1 MADFLLEIG
10 LEEVPSRMLAGAEQE
25 LGKRVIA
32 LLEREK
38 LLEDGRASVTTYSTP
53 RRLAVVATG
62 LRTKQLDSEEKLQ
75 GPAAKVAFKDG
86 VATPAAVAFAKK
98 AGVDVSELNTT
109 ATAKGEYVTAT
120 LKKPGQAAADVLA
133 RELPAEIA
141 GIYWAKSMYWR
152 PGKPERFVRPVRWM
166 VALLDGA
173 VVPLEWAGIRAG
185 AESYG
190 HRVLYGDAAVKIL
203 KPGEYAAA
211 LEKAFVMVDPEQ
223 RRGKIRKALDAAT
236 RTVAGARWREDE
248 GLVDITVH
256 LTEWPSVLLGSFERE
271 HLTLPEEV
279 LVTVMRDHQKYFA
292 VEDADGRLAPHFLTV
307 LNTEVD
313 AAGAEIIR
321 HGNARVLRS
330 RFNDARFFWDTDQKI
345 LLEQRVE
352 MLKAVTFQ
360 KQLGSYWEK
369 TQANMRVAE
378 GLVERLNAKGGRV
391 NAPDV
396 ELALKL
402 AKTDLTTELVKEFTE
417 LQGIVGGLYAAAQ
430 GMPPAVAQ
438 AIYEQYMP
446 AGMDDAMPRTAE
458 AALVGIADRA
468 NTIVDMFAIGLA
480 PTGSKDPFALR
491 RAGNGIVRVLA
502 EAGAASVLSLAD
514 VAGAA
519 TAASAQDKAKEKQSE
534 VLEFMRERLTFYLRE
549 TLGFAYDVVNA
560 VTAAGA
566 DDVRDTIQRA
576 RAVTAVRGTAD
587 FAAISTAFKR
597 MKNIL
602 AQADGKGEAAG
613 TKVNAALLTAGAEA
627 ELYARLQELAPD
639 VEALRQ
645 SGDYAGALDKIATL
659 RPPVDAFFDAVMV
672 LAPEAELRA
681 NRLALLRLLLADFS
695 RIADFSEIV
704 PAGAA
709 SAS

>member
-1 MADFLLEIG
+1 
-10 LEEVPSRMLAGAEQE
+10 
-25 LGKRVIA
+25 
-32 LLEREK
+32 
-38 LLEDGRASVTTYSTP
+38 
-53 RRLAVVATG
+53 
-62 LRTKQLDSEEKLQ
+62 
-75 GPAAKVAFKDG
+75 
-86 VATPAAVAFAKK
+86 
-98 AGVDVSELNTT
+98 
-109 ATAKGEYVTAT
+109 
-120 LKKPGQAAADVLA
+120 
-133 RELPAEIA
+133 
-141 GIYWAKSMYWR
+141 
-152 PGKPERFVRPVRWM
+152 
-166 VALLDGA
+166 

-190 HRVLYGDAAVKIL
+190 HRVLHGDEPVKIL

-223 RRGKIRKALDAAT
+223 RRGKIRKALDAET

-256 LTEWPSVLLGSFERE
+256 LTEWPSVLLGSFEHE

-292 VEDADGRLAPHFLTV
+292 VEDAHGSLAPHFLTV

-369 TQANMRVAE
+369 TQANMRVAK

-446 AGMDDAMPRTAE
+446 AGMEDAMPRTAE

-502 EAGAASVLSLAD
+502 EAGAASVLSLED

-519 TAASAQDKAKEKQSE
+519 TAASTQDKANEKQAD
-534 VLEFMRERLTFYLRE
+534 VLAFMRERLTFYLRE

-566 DDVRDTIQRA
+566 DDVRDTMARA

-613 TKVNAALLTAGAEA
+613 TTVNAALLTAGAEA
-627 ELYARLQELAPD
+627 ALYARLEELAPE

-645 SGDYAGALDKIATL
+645 RGDYAGALEKIATL
-659 RPPVDAFFDAVMV
+659 RPPVDGFFDAVMV

-704 PAGAA
+704 PAAIVPAA
-709 SAS
+709 S

>member
-1 MADFLLEIG
+1 ME
-10 LEEVPSRMLAGAEQE
+10 
-25 LGKRVIA
+25 
-32 LLEREK
+32 
-38 LLEDGRASVTTYSTP
+38 
-53 RRLAVVATG
+53 
-62 LRTKQLDSEEKLQ
+62 
-75 GPAAKVAFKDG
+75 
-86 VATPAAVAFAKK
+86 
-98 AGVDVSELNTT
+98 
-109 ATAKGEYVTAT
+109 
-120 LKKPGQAAADVLA
+120 
-133 RELPAEIA
+133 
-141 GIYWAKSMYWR
+141 
-152 PGKPERFVRPVRWM
+152 
-166 VALLDGA
+166 
-173 VVPLEWAGIRAG
+173 
-185 AESYG
+185 
-190 HRVLYGDAAVKIL
+190 
-203 KPGEYAAA
+203 
-211 LEKAFVMVDPEQ
+211 
-223 RRGKIRKALDAAT
+223 
-236 RTVAGARWREDE
+236 GARWREDE
-248 GLVDITVH
+248 GLVDITVN
-256 LTEWPSVLLGSFERE
+256 LTEWPSVLLGSFESE
-271 HLTLPEEV
+271 HLSLPEEV
-279 LVTVMRDHQKYFA
+279 VVTVMRDHQKYFA
-292 VEDADGRLAPHFLTV
+292 VEDGKGKLAPHFLTV

-321 HGNARVLRS
+321 HGNERVLRS

-369 TQANMRVAE
+369 TQANMRVA
-378 GLVERLNAKGGRV
+378 GALIARLSAVGARV
-391 NAPDV
+391 NAADV

-417 LQGIVGGLYAAAQ
+417 LQGVVGGLYAAAQ

-446 AGMDDAMPRTAE
+446 AGMDDAMPRTQE

-502 EAGAASVLSLAD
+502 GETGAGDGGALPLTLDD
-514 VAGAA
+514 VVKAG
-519 TAASAQDKAKEKQSE
+519 TSESAQKQAGEKQGE
-534 VLEFMRERLTFYLRE
+534 VLEFLRERLTFYLRD

-566 DDVRDTIQRA
+566 DDVRDTIARA

-587 FAAISTAFKR
+587 FLAISTAFKR

-602 AQADGKGEAAG
+602 AQAAGKGEAAG
-613 TKVNAALLTAGAEA
+613 TTVNAGLLTAGAEA
-627 ELYARLQELAPD
+627 GLYSRLQELAPE
-639 VEALRQ
+639 VEGLRQ
-645 SGDYAGALDKIATL
+645 RGDYAGALDKIATL

-681 NRLALLRLLLADFS
+681 NRLALLQLLLGDFS

-704 PAGAA
+704 PAGTVPAQA
-709 SAS
+709 S